1 MIFANWPI
9 IGRFAILK
17 YSIVKIEQVLVHQL
31 YNKKKITLQGIG
43 SFTLDSSV
51 SLPVDTD
58 KGIIIPENALYFV
71 YDPKAVED
79 EGLID
84 AIVQNTKKIKPL
96 ATSDLDSFLML
107 GRQFLNIGKPFTIEG
122 LGTLDKAQSGELF
135 FIPGQFTT
143 PKIEAPKA
151 LKANESEEKSGLFPD
166 YNAEVKNNYT
176 KPALIIVTILLLALG
191 AWAAYHF
198 FSQKKSTD
206 QVTETQPVENTTDSM
221 SLNKNTTLNK
231 DTTIAPAVTNNAY
244 TFKIVFKKT
253 SDKRAALKAYNRMKE
268 FGHRVIMYTT
278 DSVIYKVAE
287 TFTLPLSDTT
297 HIKDSL
303 NKYYYLG
310 KGRVELK

>member
-1 MIFANWPI
+1 M
-9 IGRFAILK
+9 
-17 YSIVKIEQVLVHQL
+17 KIEQVLVHQL

-43 SFTLDSSV
+43 SFNLDSSV
-51 SLPVDTD
+51 SLPVDAD
-58 KGIIIPENALYFV
+58 KGMIIPENALSFE
-71 YDPKAVED
+71 YDPRAVED

-96 ATSDLDSFLML
+96 ASSDLDSFLML

-166 YNAEVKNNYT
+166 YNAETKNNYT
-176 KPALIIVTILLLALG
+176 KPVLIIVTILLLALG
-191 AWAAYHF
+191 AWAAYYF
-198 FSQKKSTD
+198 FYQKKNTE
-206 QVTETQPVENTTDSM
+206 QVNKPQPVQNNTDSVA
-221 SLNKNTTLNK
+221 LNKE
-231 DTTIAPAVTNNAY
+231 TTIAPAITNDNY

-253 SDKRAALKAYNRMKE
+253 ADKRAALRAYNRMKE
-268 FGHRVIMYTT
+268 YGHTVIMYTT

-287 TFTLPLSDTT
+287 PFTLPLSDTA